1 MLSTIIQI
9 YTACTAPTALYLLGH
24 GFRKSSCVIGACSQ
38 IGFFLLFTISE
49 QWIMYIPTFIY
60 SLVWISNW
68 KERNGRKKTG
78 PPV

>member
-1 MLSTIIQI
+1 MLSIIIQI
-9 YTACTAPTALYLLGH
+9 CTACTAPTALYLLGH

-49 QWIMYIPTFIY
+49 QWIMYIPTLVY

-68 KERNGRKKTG
+68 RGRSGRKKTDS
-78 PPV
+78 PV